1 MTENNATQAQR
12 HRVLLID
19 DQKIIGEAVRRM
31 LASESDILF
40 SFCSSADEAVTF
52 AIEFKPTVILQDL
65 VMAGLSGLELARRY
79 RATPSLS
86 QVPVIVLSSQEDATV
101 KAELFQAG
109 ANDYLVKLPD
119 RIELIARI
127 RVHSEAYQRLLER
140 DFAFSQL
147 EASLLQLDREKAK
160 SEGLLLNILPHSIAE
175 KLKNNQA
182 TIAQSFESVTVMFA
196 DLSGFTE
203 YSQHIHPQ
211 SLLTLLDEIFSAFDH
226 LASDH
231 SVEKIKTIGDAY
243 MAASGV
249 PEISVNHAEAMA
261 DMTLEM
267 IDVFERIREKHNFS
281 LRVRIGMHSG
291 SVVAGVIGKHKFSYD
306 LWGDT
311 VNIAS
316 RMESH
321 GEASRIHVSQT
332 TRDLLQSSFRFEE
345 RGEITIK
352 GKGVMR
358 TYFLLGRISST
369 AP

>member
-31 LASESDILF
+31 LASESDIFF

-52 AIEFKPTVILQDL
+52 AIQIKPTVILQDL
-65 VMAGLSGLELARRY
+65 VMPGLSGLELARRY
-79 RATPSLS
+79 KATPSLS
-86 QVPVIVLSSQEDATV
+86 QVPVIVLSSQEDVTV

-140 DFAFSQL
+140 DLAFSQL

-226 LASDH
+226 LASDYA
-231 SVEKIKTIGDAY
+231 VEKIKTIGDAY
-243 MAASGV
+243 MAASGI
-249 PEISVNHAEAMA
+249 PEIRVDHAEAMA
-261 DMTLEM
+261 DMTLKM
-267 IDVFERIREKHNFS
+267 IDVFERIREKHNLL

-352 GKGVMR
+352 GKGAMR
-358 TYFLLGRISST
+358 TYFLLGRIPST